1 MQVKKETTKTLPS
14 VWERMRI
21 ANSEWP
27 DKVCIYYIYIFTIH
41 RVDGLYISRC
51 QTLIISWFSFFAG

>member
-27 DKVCIYYIYIFTIH
+27 DKVCILLFTIQ
-41 RVDGLYISRC
+41 RVNGLYITRC
-51 QTLIISWFSFFAG
+51 QTLIISRFSFFAG